1 MADARNR
8 IGQRLQE
15 VRKAQG
21 MTQQD
26 VADKSGVTRTTVSKI
41 EAGKFN
47 AGVDIVDRLAR
58 SMGAS
63 LDIVPAEGDDTWQME
78 KVVMDSNPM

>member
-15 VRKAQG
+15 VRKDKG

-26 VADKSGVTRTTVSKI
+26 VSAKSGVTRTTVSKI

-58 SMGAS
+58 AMGAS
-63 LDIVPAEGDDTWQME
+63 LDIVPAEGYATR
-78 KVVMDSNPM
+78 

>member
-1 MADARNR
+1 
-8 IGQRLQE
+8 
-15 VRKAQG
+15 

-58 SMGAS
+58 AMGAS
-63 LDIVPAEGDDTWQME
+63 LDIVPAEEDDR
-78 KVVMDSNPM
+78 